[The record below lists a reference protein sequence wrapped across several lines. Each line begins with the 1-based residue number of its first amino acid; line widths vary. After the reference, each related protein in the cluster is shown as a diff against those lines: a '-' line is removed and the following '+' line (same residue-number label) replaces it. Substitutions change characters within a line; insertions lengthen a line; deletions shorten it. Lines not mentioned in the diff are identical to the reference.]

1 MMREPLRF
9 SARHWWNAVMALVA
23 VVGAGL
29 WALGLLDG
37 RLAVLFP
44 LAWILAGW
52 ILAPEILYEHL
63 GFLDRHVF
71 HDYSKAR
78 SRYRKAVDTKKAT
91 VEGICALASLCYSE
105 GDYAEAGRLLEEA
118 RAKRPDDP
126 FIWALLSRVLTRL
139 GRHDEAVS
147 AAVRAVDSG
156 PSSLRPMAD
165 LALAEALKARGE
177 TAGAASVY
185 QRAAE
190 RIPHSPEPRV
200 GLTELYLS
208 MGDADAAEREARAAL
223 KVSPSHPDALYWAGR
238 AADAKG
244 NTAEAARYYREALVA
259 RPVGDRSL
267 SVPYK
272 DMVKAVSAVSEKDQP
287 LLRQN
292 VRQP

>member
-1 MMREPLRF
+1 M
-9 SARHWWNAVMALVA
+9 VLVV

-29 WALGLLDG
+29 WAAGLLDG
-37 RLAVLFP
+37 RLAAGIP

-52 ILAPEILYEHL
+52 FLAPEILFEHL
-63 GFLDRHVF
+63 GFFDRHVF

-78 SRYRKAVDTKKAT
+78 TRYRKAIDTKKAT
-91 VEGICALASLCYSE
+91 VEGICALASLSYSE
-105 GDYAEAGRLLEEA
+105 GDYADAARLLEEA
-118 RAKRPDDP
+118 RAKRSDDP

-139 GRHDEAVS
+139 GRYDEAIA

-156 PSSLRPMAD
+156 PASLRPMAD

-177 TAGAASVY
+177 TTGAASAY

-190 RIPHSPEPRV
+190 RVPYSPEPRV
-200 GLTELYLS
+200 GLTELYLT
-208 MGDADAAEREARAAL
+208 MGDADAAEREASAAL

-244 NTAEAARYYREALVA
+244 NTTEAGRYYREALLS

-272 DMVKAVSAVSEKDQP
+272 DMVKAVSAVSERNQP
-287 LLRQN
+287 LLRQDI
-292 VRQP
+292 RQP